1 MSPRTSVIMPAF
13 NTAGTIE
20 RAIKSVT
27 GQTDPDFE
35 LLIVNDASPD
45 DLKLVVAQ
53 YLGDHPDPRIR
64 YLENQQHLGLAET
77 RNRGLR
83 EAEGQWIA
91 FLDSDD
97 QYTPTFLE
105 TMHNAVTP
113 TSDVIVCAHC
123 LHHESGETTY
133 RRRGEP
139 GTCTGHDAMLQV
151 LRDEMTPYA
160 WDKIYRASRIRGVTF
175 PPIGNIKDEA
185 FTVPAFKRAR
195 RVKVLRDALHWYSVD
210 ESPVTSSACP
220 PLEDCW
226 RHVEHLKMT
235 TNAHLGTE
243 TEKNALAV
251 AWVLCFLNAAQTA
264 LRLQPENLRGYV
276 KGCREALRLPL
287 VLRTLKTAPFFGAA
301 GLLLRLSPSAYRTLY
316 GSYVQRSRRA

>member
-1 MSPRTSVIMPAF
+1 MPAF

-45 DLKLVVAQ
+45 DLKLVVAE

-160 WDKIYRASRIRGVTF
+160 WVMLFLSSSIRG
-175 PPIGNIKDEA
+175 
-185 FTVPAFKRAR
+185 
-195 RVKVLRDALHWYSVD
+195 
-210 ESPVTSSACP
+210 
-220 PLEDCW
+220 LE
-226 RHVEHLKMT
+226 
-235 TNAHLGTE
+235 
-243 TEKNALAV
+243 
-251 AWVLCFLNAAQTA
+251 
-264 LRLQPENLRGYV
+264 
-276 KGCREALRLPL
+276 
-287 VLRTLKTAPFFGAA
+287 
-301 GLLLRLSPSAYRTLY
+301 
-316 GSYVQRSRRA
+316 